1 MPMLRMLIRFQNFHA
16 KIPAVY
22 IRTRSFSVSSS
33 ADEQRN
39 ILSLDEFEK
48 CFQRCLP
55 PQYKED
61 KIAVAFSGGPD
72 STCLLYLLKQL
83 TMSKTTTHQPCNV
96 TAITIDHG
104 LQTASSQMT
113 TKCASIAESLQVRHV
128 ILRIPWGIKPFPP
141 VPSKGSSFEKLA
153 REARYHLL
161 LSALKEEGISTIA
174 FGHHADDQVETA
186 LLRIGRGSTE
196 AGVAGMKARRLW
208 GMGFGSTSENLGW
221 AGRDGMNRWIIRPL
235 LHFPKKRLVSTCY
248 EAGLDFVV
256 DKTNF
261 QPDIALRNRIRHH
274 LEDASS
280 TDLAEGTK
288 ALLDMAMRVAS
299 SESGAEWEHG
309 YRQTDGSVSLAQLR
323 SAVESI
329 SDFVEKV
336 NYEASIQLAKCVCP
350 SPVSTILLSKDAFS
364 RVTDNSVRLEIIRRV
379 LRFVSPFPWGSPRA
393 EAGRRKD
400 SLQRISDTLTMSGEG
415 SRESRRTPRQNFVA
429 GGGVIW
435 SPVRITR
442 NAVMKFSEKGYS
454 VPNDMAWLAS
464 RQPPIQRFRD
474 TVVSPLEL
482 DITSSFLLALSQDR
496 STEILYDC
504 RFLIHITP
512 RLFPLD
518 ILDAFKQITA
528 ERSGVVKD
536 QASVKLLVIPHTRY
550 FLPKIVLRRMDAQ
563 AEILSSGDDHYR
575 SQGQAN
581 AREDEHEIARLLPDG
596 STRTQSSIGENN
608 KSGMYPGC
616 NGEAVRIKCIRILD
630 TDAAK
635 EYLGQK
641 SM

>member
-1 MPMLRMLIRFQNFHA
+1 MLRMFIRFQNSHA
-16 KIPAVY
+16 RIPAVY
-22 IRTRSFSVSSS
+22 IRTRTFSASSS
-33 ADEQRN
+33 ASEQRN
-39 ILSLDEFEK
+39 IVSLDEFEK
-48 CFQRCLP
+48 HFQQCLP
-55 PQYKED
+55 RQYKED

-83 TMSKTTTHQPCNV
+83 AVSNTTTHQPCSV

-153 REARYHLL
+153 REARYHLI
-161 LSALKEEGISTIA
+161 LSALKDEGISTIA

-186 LLRIGRGSTE
+186 LLRISRGSTE

-208 GMGFGSTSENLGW
+208 GMGFGSAPENLGW
-221 AGRDGMNRWIIRPL
+221 AGQDGMSRWIIRPL
-235 LHFPKKRLVSTCY
+235 LHFPKERLVSTCHK
-248 EAGLDFVV
+248 AGLDFVV

-274 LEDASS
+274 LGDASS

-288 ALLDMAMRVAS
+288 TLLDMATRVAS
-299 SESGAEWEHG
+299 SESCAEWERG
-309 YRQTDGSVSLAQLR
+309 SRQTDCSASLAQLR

-336 NYEASIQLAKCVCP
+336 NYEASIQLAKCVHP

-364 RVTDNSVRLEIIRRV
+364 RVTDNSVRFEIIRRV

-415 SRESRRTPRQNFVA
+415 SRETGQTPSKSFVA

-435 SPVRITR
+435 SPVRVTR
-442 NAVMKFSEKGYS
+442 NAVMKFSGKGYS
-454 VPNDMAWLAS
+454 VSNDMAWLAS

-482 DITSSFLLALSQDR
+482 DITSSFLALSQDR

-504 RFLIHITP
+504 RFLITITP
-512 RLFPLD
+512 RLFPPD
-518 ILDAFKQITA
+518 ILGEFRQITA
-528 ERSGVVKD
+528 ERSRILKD
-536 QASVKLLVIPHTRY
+536 QASVRLLVIPHTRY
-550 FLPKIVLRRMDAQ
+550 FLPKIVLRRTDAQ
-563 AEILSSGDDHYR
+563 AEVLKSGDSHYR

-608 KSGMYPGC
+608 KSGIYPGC
-616 NGEAVRIKCIRILD
+616 NGEPVRIKCIRILD